1 MLLTRKEIFMLS
13 VLVIGLGRF
22 GTHLAMK
29 LSELG
34 NDVMAVDM
42 NEECIREIMD
52 HTCNAKIAD
61 CTHEEALRSL
71 GVGNFDICFV
81 CIGTNFQA
89 SLEIT
94 SQLKEMGA
102 KKVVSKANNN
112 IHAKFLARNGA
123 DEVVYPERD
132 QAEKLAVRYNVA
144 NIYDF
149 IELSDDAGIYEIPA
163 VSDWDGSSIIELN
176 IRNKYHINILA
187 VKKGDEVIS
196 MPGADYV
203 FEADDH
209 VIVMGRQRDVEKL
222 LKKIR

>member
-1 MLLTRKEIFMLS
+1 MRS
-13 VLVIGLGRF
+13 VLIIGLGRF
-22 GTHLAMK
+22 GMHLAEK
-29 LSELG
+29 FSELG
-34 NDVMAVDM
+34 NDVMVVDN
-42 NEECIREIMD
+42 NEEHIREAMSYA
-52 HTCNAKIAD
+52 CNAKIAD

-102 KKVVSKANNN
+102 KKVVSKATSA
-112 IHAKFLARNGA
+112 IHAKFLGRNGA

-132 QAEKLAVRYNVA
+132 RAEKLAVQYSVS

-149 IELSDDAGIYEIPA
+149 IELSDDTGIYEIP
-163 VSDWDGSSIIELN
+163 VISGWGGKSIIDLN
-176 IRNKYHINILA
+176 IRGKYKLNILA
-187 VKKGDEVIS
+187 IKKGDELVS

-203 FEADDH
+203 FDDDDH
-209 VIVMGRQRDVEKL
+209 AIVMGRQRDVEKI
-222 LKKIR
+222 LKNLR

>member
-1 MLLTRKEIFMLS
+1 MRS
-13 VLVIGLGRF
+13 VLIIGLGRF
-22 GTHLAMK
+22 GMHLAEK
-29 LSELG
+29 FAERG
-34 NDVMAVDM
+34 NEVMVVDN
-42 NEECIREIMD
+42 NEEHIREAMSYA
-52 HTCNAKIAD
+52 CNAKIAD

-102 KKVVSKANNN
+102 KKVVSKATSAV
-112 IHAKFLARNGA
+112 HAKFLGRNGA

-132 QAEKLAVRYNVA
+132 RAEKLAVQYSVS

-149 IELSDDAGIYEIPA
+149 IELSDDTGIYEIP
-163 VSDWDGSSIIELN
+163 VISGWGGKSIIDLN
-176 IRNKYHINILA
+176 IRGKYKLNILA
-187 VKKGDEVIS
+187 IKKGDELVS

-203 FEADDH
+203 FDDDDH
-209 VIVMGRQRDVEKL
+209 AIVMGRQRDVEKI
-222 LKKIR
+222 LKNLR